1 MCCFLWESH
10 DNVGKDISII
20 HAMFPQASQSHCP
33 LRALS
38 PLRAFRASQASK
50 RFSTV
55 LLLLQLLKLL
65 LPPPLP
71 PSSSTRV
78 PRCRQ
83 RSTRIWASSALV
95 WLPTSRN
102 GRQACERRSR
112 ELLPTRR
119 WRRRRLQRQRRCCH
133 LRQRLNTSMR
143 RHLQ

>member
-10 DNVGKDISII
+10 DNVGKDIFLI

-65 LPPPLP
+65 PPPPLP

-112 ELLPTRR
+112 GLPNRR
-119 WRRRRLQRQRRCCH
+119 WRRRRLQRRCCH